1 VSDHAFDRYEFAPS
15 SPGPTALFLDSS
27 ALIAYFDAESVQ
39 HDVTTAFVGSIL
51 GEQPR
56 FAYRP
61 LFTNTYVVDE
71 VATRLQSGV
80 GRTVAR
86 DALEH
91 VFSLSDDDHLR
102 ILPETWDEFL
112 AARDGFCAYDDHAI
126 SFTDHLV
133 VEQSRRRDIDHVLA
147 FDDDFRTFGL
157 EVLPRSS

>member
-1 VSDHAFDRYEFAPS
+1 MFDRYEFVPS
-15 SPGPTALFLDSS
+15 SPGPTALFVDAS
-27 ALIAYFDAESVQ
+27 AFVSYFDCTASR
-39 HDVTTAFVGSIL
+39 HDVARAFLASVT

-61 LFTNTYVVDE
+61 IFTNTYVVDE
-71 VATRLQSGV
+71 VVATLLSKRGH
-80 GRTVAR
+80 TVAR

-147 FDDDFRTFGL
+147 FDDDFQTFGM